1 MDVSELPTFIS
12 VDEARERILA
22 SVSALRA
29 RRVGLSEA
37 LGLVAAADVVSPVA
51 VPAFDNSAYDG
62 YALQAADVS
71 DAAGDRPV
79 RLRVVGEIPAGAD
92 EGTRIEAGTAAR
104 IMTGAPIPPG
114 ADAIVPFEDTDRTD
128 WGHLGDPRG
137 SAESADGAEV
147 AVLDAVP
154 SGANVRHSGGD
165 VRVGDVVVA
174 GGRVI
179 HPAEI
184 GVLASVGVTEVEVYP
199 PANVAIIPTGDE
211 VVEIDAELRPGQIR
225 NSNAWAL
232 EALARRYGARP
243 RRMPVAADTTG
254 ALTSALDEAQDAD
267 LIVTIGGVSMGDYDL
282 VKQVLGASGDLDFWQ
297 INIKPGRPLAFGH
310 IGQTPLIGLPGNPVS
325 SMVGFELFVQPAL
338 FKLMGHSRLTKPSVQ
353 ALAEQRMESSE
364 GKRTYLRVTV
374 WRKVGVLVC
383 APAGDQGSFRL
394 TSMTEGNGL
403 AEIPEGSVIEAGEP
417 VTVLALDERELLSI

>member
-1 MDVSELPTFIS
+1 MSDLPTFIS
-12 VDEARERILA
+12 VHEARERILA
-22 SVSALRA
+22 SVSALPA
-29 RRVGLSEA
+29 RQVELSEA
-37 LGLVAAADVVSPVA
+37 LGLVAAADVASPVA

-71 DAAGDRPV
+71 DAAEDRPV
-79 RLRVVGEIPAGAD
+79 RLRVVGEIQAGAA
-92 EGTRIEAGTAAR
+92 GSTRIDAGTAAR

-137 SAESADGAEV
+137 VAGRAGGAEV
-147 AVLDAVP
+147 AVLDSAP
-154 SGANVRHSGGD
+154 SGANVRRAGGD
-165 VRVGDVVVA
+165 VQVGDVVVA

-184 GVLASVGVTEVEVYP
+184 GVLASVGVTEVEAYP
-199 PANVAIIPTGDE
+199 RATVAIIPTGDE

-232 EALARRYGARP
+232 EALARRYGAIP

-254 ALTSALDEAQDAD
+254 ALSSALDQARDAD

-282 VKQVLGASGDLDFWQ
+282 VKQVLGVSGDLGFWQ
-297 INIKPGRPLAFGH
+297 INVKPGKPLAFGH
-310 IGQTPLIGLPGNPVS
+310 IGRTPLIGLPGNPVS

-338 FKLMGHSRLTKPSVQ
+338 FKLMGHTRLTKPSVQ
-353 ALAEQRMESSE
+353 ALAEQRMESSD

-374 WRKVGVLVC
+374 RRSEGALVC
-383 APAGDQGSFRL
+383 APAGDQGSHRL

-403 AEIPEGSVIEAGEP
+403 ADIPEGAVIETGEP